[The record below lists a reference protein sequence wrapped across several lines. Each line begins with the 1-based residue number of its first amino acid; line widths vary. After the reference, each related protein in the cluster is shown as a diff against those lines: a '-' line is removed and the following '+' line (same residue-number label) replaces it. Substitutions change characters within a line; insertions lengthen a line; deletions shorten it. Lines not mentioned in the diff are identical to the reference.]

1 MVSKDFNQII
11 EEIKLEDAKAIKEK
25 ELQSFT
31 FQHLQE
37 QKEKLPEK
45 KLDYIQDNINNEIL
59 TGIKTEEPKNEIKE
73 EKKEEPKNE
82 IKEEKKEE
90 PKNEIKE
97 EKKEEPKNEIKE
109 IEIKEK
115 KKKKKHH
122 KHKSKKTEKIFDV
135 PKINPY
141 RNLFEFK
148 EVSNSRF
155 QDNSIFR
162 VINNWEEKE
171 WTQTTPPTKD
181 IDELFPNQIFP
192 QGEIQP
198 YLK

>member
-59 TGIKTEEPKNEIKE
+59 TGIKTEEPKNEIKD
-73 EKKEEPKNE
+73 
-82 IKEEKKEE
+82 
-90 PKNEIKE
+90 